1 MVPRNRRISRITRNK
16 ETVMRRQSSSR
27 KECVR
32 FGWALVALV
41 AATAVPITVIA
52 ADRMVLS
59 EEFSSTT

>member
-1 MVPRNRRISRITRNK
+1 
-16 ETVMRRQSSSR
+16 MRRQSSSR